1 MTRIIQLTGAL
12 LGTLIGFALGLAL
25 LQRAGDLIEEANRPA
40 FLTAFVVATL
50 LFGYLAIPYITIYPV
65 RRAVEK
71 LSEAGAGEFALG
83 VAAVV
88 IGLFMGVLV
97 GIPLAQV
104 GGVLGSLGPPVV
116 SLFLAFLM
124 LAATMSKRDV
134 LLPAFA
140 GLIPGARRGGPSTRV
155 VIDTSAVIDGR
166 IVDIAKTGF
175 ILGELVVP
183 RFVLDELQRIA
194 DSPDALR
201 RNRGRRGLEMLSAL
215 QKDAVTPVEI
225 SEAAY
230 PEVTEVDAKL
240 MAYARDHGAAILTN
254 DYNLNR
260 VADLQGIRV
269 LNVNELA
276 NAVKAVVHPG
286 EEMSV
291 RIIQEGKEAGQGV
304 GYLDDGTMVVV
315 DQAKKAL
322 GRTIEVSVTS
332 VLQTTAGKMIFC
344 RWIDAPP
351 VEESAR
357 NNQRLGDRRD
367 PRNGRDYRLPDR
379 REIDRRTLEE
389 RAGNGGDH
397 RPVAPATL
405 GSHGAAIA
413 PIPPAVEH
421 REHEARHP
429 ELGAG
434 PAPVPGDGEAAG
446 EAAHPGHTAKAD

>member
-1 MTRIIQLTGAL
+1 MTRFIQLTGAL

-25 LQRAGDLIEEANRPA
+25 LQRAGHLIEPANRPA

-83 VAAVV
+83 VGAIIV
-88 IGLFMGVLV
+88 GLLMGVLI
-97 GIPLAQV
+97 GIPLAQL
-104 GGVLGSLGPPVV
+104 GGVAGSIGPPAVA
-116 SLFLAFLM
+116 LFLAAMM
-124 LAATMSKRDV
+124 LIITMSKRDV
-134 LLPAFA
+134 LLPAFSPWV
-140 GLIPGARRGGPSTRV
+140 PGGRGRSATNRV

-166 IVDIAKTGF
+166 IADIARTGF
-175 ILGELVVP
+175 ILGTLVVP

-215 QKDAVTPVEI
+215 QKDAIAPVEI
-225 SEAAY
+225 SEATY
-230 PEVTEVDAKL
+230 PEVVEVDAKL
-240 MAYARDHGAAILTN
+240 MAFARDQRAAILTN

-304 GYLDDGTMVVV
+304 GYLDDGTMIVVEGGIRFLNE
-315 DQAKKAL
+315 DL
-322 GRTIEVSVTS
+322 PITVTR
-332 VLQTTAGKMIFC
+332 VLQTVAGRMIF
-344 RWIDAPP
+344 
-351 VEESAR
+351 
-357 NNQRLGDRRD
+357 
-367 PRNGRDYRLPDR
+367 
-379 REIDRRTLEE
+379 
-389 RAGNGGDH
+389 
-397 RPVAPATL
+397 ATPCSD
-405 GSHGAAIA
+405 GS
-413 PIPPAVEH
+413 
-421 REHEARHP
+421 
-429 ELGAG
+429 
-434 PAPVPGDGEAAG
+434 
-446 EAAHPGHTAKAD
+446 

>member
-25 LQRAGDLIEEANRPA
+25 LQRAGGLVDPANRPA

-83 VAAVV
+83 VTAVV
-88 IGLFMGVLV
+88 VGLLMGVLI
-97 GIPLAQV
+97 GIPLAQL
-104 GGVLGSLGPPVV
+104 GGAAGQLLPPVAA
-116 SLFLAFLM
+116 LFLAFMM
-124 LAATMSKRDV
+124 LAITMYKRDV
-134 LLPAFA
+134 LLAAA
-140 GLIPGARRGGPSTRV
+140 GGIIPGGRRGGATGRV

-175 ILGELVVP
+175 ILGHLVVP

-194 DSPDALR
+194 DSPDAMR

-215 QKDAVTPVEI
+215 QKDSLVPVEI
-225 SEAAY
+225 SEATY
-230 PEVTEVDAKL
+230 PEVAEVDAKL
-240 MAYARDHGAAILTN
+240 MAYARDHDAAILTN

-269 LNVNELA
+269 LNINELA

-304 GYLDDGTMVVV
+304 GYLDDGTMIVVEGGIRFLN
-315 DQAKKAL
+315 QEL
-322 GRTIEVSVTS
+322 PITVTR
-332 VLQTTAGKMIFC
+332 VLQTVAGRMIFAQP
-344 RWIDAPP
+344 RGDA
-351 VEESAR
+351 S
-357 NNQRLGDRRD
+357 
-367 PRNGRDYRLPDR
+367 
-379 REIDRRTLEE
+379 
-389 RAGNGGDH
+389 
-397 RPVAPATL
+397 
-405 GSHGAAIA
+405 
-413 PIPPAVEH
+413 
-421 REHEARHP
+421 
-429 ELGAG
+429 
-434 PAPVPGDGEAAG
+434 
-446 EAAHPGHTAKAD
+446 